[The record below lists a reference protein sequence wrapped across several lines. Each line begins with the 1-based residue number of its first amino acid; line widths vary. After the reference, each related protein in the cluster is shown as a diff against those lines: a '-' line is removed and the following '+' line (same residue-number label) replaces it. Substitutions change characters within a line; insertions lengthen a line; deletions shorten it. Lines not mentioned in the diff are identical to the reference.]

1 MMEGL
6 CTFAELVQYG
16 LALRLQ
22 SAQLQSSITV
32 KYQQLQSALLAPGR
46 VQCGLAPRLA
56 PIAVDGLNRMRRVR
70 A

>member
-1 MMEGL
+1 MIAMEGR

-22 SAQLQSSITV
+22 SAQSVIVISICV
-32 KYQQLQSALLAPGR
+32 QRYLPGR
-46 VQCGLAPRLA
+46 VQYGLAPRLA
-56 PIAVDGLNRMRRVR
+56 PIAVDCLDSMRRVR